1 MAIQFG
7 VVTAPGSYGYIQSFA
22 STQTEEIGEAR
33 DANGDVAAYNQY
45 NEQEEISFE
54 YVYSGTAP
62 AIGATLTI
70 TVEGASRKYIVTQR
84 GLTESNTDYQRM
96 SITAKRYIANTL
108 PA

>member
-1 MAIQFG
+1 MAVQFG
-7 VVTAPGSYGYIQSFA
+7 VVTAPGSYGYIQSFT

-45 NEQEEISFE
+45 NEQEEIQFE

-70 TVEGASRKYIVTQR
+70 TVEGSSTKYIVTQR
-84 GLTESNTDYQRM
+84 ALTESNTDYKKM
-96 SITAKRYIANTL
+96 SVTAKRWMTNTL